1 MNAPA
6 PFQAKGLKVT
16 LPRLRVMDVFAH
28 SPQRHLTAEDVYRAL
43 LAQGEELGLSTVYK
57 VLSQFEQTGV
67 LTRSELGQGRTVYE
81 LNNEQAPWHG
91 HLVCTRTGQVTEF
104 VLPGLDDQLRAL
116 AAHHGLTLGH
126 CVITAYGHPADSP
139 APSEPTRD

>member
-16 LPRLRVMDVFAH
+16 LPRLSVMDVFTH
-28 SPQRHLTAEDVYRAL
+28 SPQRHLAAEDVYRAL

-67 LTRSELGQGRTVYE
+67 LTRSELG
-81 LNNEQAPWHG
+81 
-91 HLVCTRTGQVTEF
+91 
-104 VLPGLDDQLRAL
+104 
-116 AAHHGLTLGH
+116 
-126 CVITAYGHPADSP
+126 
-139 APSEPTRD
+139 

>member
-16 LPRLRVMDVFAH
+16 LPRLRVMDVFTR
-28 SPQRHLTAEDVYRAL
+28 SPQRHLAAEDVYRAL

-67 LTRSELGQGRTVYE
+67 LTRSELGQGRTV
-81 LNNEQAPWHG
+81 
-91 HLVCTRTGQVTEF
+91 
-104 VLPGLDDQLRAL
+104 
-116 AAHHGLTLGH
+116 
-126 CVITAYGHPADSP
+126 
-139 APSEPTRD
+139 

>member
-16 LPRLRVMDVFAH
+16 LPRLRVMDVFTH
-28 SPQRHLTAEDVYRAL
+28 SLQRHLAAEDVYRAL

-91 HLVCTRTGQVTEF
+91 HLVCTRTGQVTELH
-104 VLPGLDDQLRAL
+104 LPDLEQHIATLAREQGLQLQ
-116 AAHHGLTLGH
+116 HWTLTAWARP
-126 CVITAYGHPADSP
+126 IDREPSP
-139 APSEPTRD
+139 GR